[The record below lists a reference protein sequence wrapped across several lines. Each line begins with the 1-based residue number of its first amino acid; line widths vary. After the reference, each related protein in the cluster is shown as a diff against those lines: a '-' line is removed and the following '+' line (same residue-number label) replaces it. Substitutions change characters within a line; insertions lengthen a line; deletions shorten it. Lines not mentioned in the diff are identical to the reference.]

1 MRHSTPHAAAFPSVE
16 KIAFGELISN
26 LRNAARFPLRI
37 AMIGTATFI
46 DDDPQAETI
55 SYDRTIHLTESSSL
69 RDAII
74 TAETRIAHD
83 DIEGRAGD
91 GVRYLPRIITVIDS
105 EGRLVVA
112 GEVLAQNI
120 RWCDPVTSDG
130 EARMVV
136 TEASR
141 LRGKAFSEAR
151 SSNPDTARGLQFSA
165 GILEGR
171 LVDRVWREPAREA
184 LLHAA

>member
-1 MRHSTPHAAAFPSVE
+1 MHHSASRAAAFPPVE
-16 KIAFGELISN
+16 KIAFDELISH

-46 DDDPQAETI
+46 DDDPEAEPI
-55 SYDRTIHLTESSSL
+55 AYDRTIHLTESGSL

-91 GVRYLPRIITVIDS
+91 GVRYSPRIITVIDS

-112 GEVLAQNI
+112 GEVRAQKI
-120 RWCDPVTSDG
+120 SWCAPVASDG

-141 LRGKAFSEAR
+141 LRGKAFFEAR
-151 SSNPDTARGLQFSA
+151 SSNPAAARGLRFSA